1 MRVAEMAREE
11 TVVDAPAYKVMQVIG
26 DFERYPDWA
35 QNVKEVTV
43 RERDP
48 QGRPSQVWYRV
59 DAWIM
64 AITYVLAYEYEESRL
79 TWHLVEGD
87 QLEVLSGEYLL
98 LEEDGGTR
106 VRYTLEVEV
115 AFPLPGFL
123 KQRAA
128 KLILE
133 TGLGDLKRRAE
144 SLA

>member
-1 MRVAEMAREE
+1 MAREE
-11 TVVDAPAYKVMQVIG
+11 TLVAAPPHKVMQVIG

-35 QNVKEVTV
+35 QNVKEVEV
-43 RERDP
+43 RERDEA
-48 QGRPSQVWYRV
+48 GRPGQVWYRV

-64 AITYVLAYEYEESRL
+64 DITYVLAYAYEESRL
-79 TWHLVEGD
+79 TWHLVEGE
-87 QLEVLSGEYLL
+87 QLEALTGEYLL
-98 LEEDGGTR
+98 VEEGGSTR
-106 VRYTLEVEV
+106 VHYTLEVDV

-133 TGLGDLKRRAE
+133 TGLGDLKRRVE